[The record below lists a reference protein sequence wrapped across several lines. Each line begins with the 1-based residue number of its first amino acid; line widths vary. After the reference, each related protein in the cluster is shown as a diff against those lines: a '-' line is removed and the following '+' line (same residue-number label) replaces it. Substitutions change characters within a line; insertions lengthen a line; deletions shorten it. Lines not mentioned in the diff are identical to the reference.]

1 MGLITKKYFIYFLS
15 LLFNQWLMISNET
28 EFNLIY
34 SSIFVLLDKTIV
46 DVAKDGIHFFNGQLN
61 NEDTS
66 HFVNFTVPLENNDE
80 IAYISISQFSQKYG
94 EYLLILRRRL
104 LYIFDKEHNLISNF
118 TIDKSTPENNERIN
132 YIIAYK
138 KENEY
143 LHYLIR
149 YSFNNYPH
157 IEHYIFNLDNS
168 NDENML
174 ENPIHSKIIYEDIY
188 TKSVYCSFMTPL
200 PSTGIGHEILNC
212 FYVDK
217 EDYKNYIF
225 SVSYDPDDDFNKIDS
240 LRYNKSF
247 DFWQG
252 DGIFFGAIT
261 NEEKDKVLFYF
272 RQMIQYWGTF
282 DYTNKFSDFVPEN
295 ELLIIQINFQILF
308 RKMIHKI

>member
-1 MGLITKKYFIYFLS
+1 MGAITKKYFIYFLS
-15 LLFNQWLMISNET
+15 LLFNQWLMISSET

-34 SSIFVLLDKTIV
+34 STIFVLLDKTIV
-46 DVAKDGIHFFNGQLN
+46 DVAQDGIHFFDEKLN

-66 HFVNFTVPLENNDE
+66 RFVSFTVPLKSKEE
-80 IAYISISQFSQKYG
+80 IANISISQFSKESD
-94 EYLLILRRRL
+94 EYLLILCRRL

-118 TIDKSTPENNERIN
+118 SIESIPENNERIN

-188 TKSVYCSFMTPL
+188 PKSVYCSF
-200 PSTGIGHEILNC
+200 II
-212 FYVDK
+212 
-217 EDYKNYIF
+217 
-225 SVSYDPDDDFNKIDS
+225 KI
-240 LRYNKSF
+240 
-247 DFWQG
+247 
-252 DGIFFGAIT
+252 IFF
-261 NEEKDKVLFYF
+261 LFH
-272 RQMIQYWGTF
+272 MIQMMI
-282 DYTNKFSDFVPEN
+282 
-295 ELLIIQINFQILF
+295 LI
-308 RKMIHKI
+308 K